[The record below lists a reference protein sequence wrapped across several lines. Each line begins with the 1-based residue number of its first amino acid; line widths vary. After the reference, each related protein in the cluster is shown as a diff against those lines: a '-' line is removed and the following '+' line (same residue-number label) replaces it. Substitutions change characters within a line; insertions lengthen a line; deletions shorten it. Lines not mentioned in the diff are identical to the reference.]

1 MNMKRLLLAVLVIA
15 TVGANAQKKSDKA
28 AAPQG
33 IITNGNFDD
42 FEAKELKAAGL
53 VTLAKPWM
61 SPNDSK
67 GDLFSKEVKSMKFK
81 IPANEHG
88 FQDALSGS
96 SYAGFRAYSKDKD
109 VKKSRTYLQIKLNQ
123 KLVKGQQY
131 CIRYSLSLSDLSKFA
146 VNNVGVY
153 ISEKKLQF
161 TNSNAIMVEPQITIS
176 DNIAVNITDGWENIC
191 GTYTAVGGEE
201 YIVIGGFGAEDKMKV
216 EKMKKSADTDKK
228 MKAAGITS
236 TTVSNDAYYYIDNV
250 DIVPVEAKSQC
261 DCAKKSKPQA
271 QFIYSSSVA
280 RATGAKPADII
291 NATVVYF
298 AGLSEFIPGQFDSNI
313 EETAALLKANPALNI
328 ELIGHSDVDETAEA
342 KLDEEVA
349 NMAQKRAIS
358 VKEALV
364 GYGISASRISVS
376 FVDDSQLAN
385 TFNSPSGH
393 AQNRRVVFK
402 VK

>member
-1 MNMKRLLLAVLVIA
+1 
-15 TVGANAQKKSDKA
+15 
-28 AAPQG
+28 
-33 IITNGNFDD
+33 
-42 FEAKELKAAGL
+42 
-53 VTLAKPWM
+53 
-61 SPNDSK
+61 
-67 GDLFSKEVKSMKFK
+67 
-81 IPANEHG
+81 
-88 FQDALSGS
+88 
-96 SYAGFRAYSKDKD
+96 
-109 VKKSRTYLQIKLNQ
+109 
-123 KLVKGQQY
+123 
-131 CIRYSLSLSDLSKFA
+131 
-146 VNNVGVY
+146 
-153 ISEKKLQF
+153 
-161 TNSNAIMVEPQITIS
+161 
-176 DNIAVNITDGWENIC
+176 
-191 GTYTAVGGEE
+191 
-201 YIVIGGFGAEDKMKV
+201 
-216 EKMKKSADTDKK
+216 
-228 MKAAGITS
+228 
-236 TTVSNDAYYYIDNV
+236 V

-261 DCAKKSKPQA
+261 DCAKRSKPQA

>member
-1 MNMKRLLLAVLVIA
+1 MNMKRLLLAVLVLA
-15 TVGANAQKKSDKA
+15 TVGATAQKKSDKA

-42 FEAKELKAAGL
+42 FEAKELKAAGQ
-53 VTLAKPWM
+53 VILAKPWM
-61 SPNDSK
+61 SPNSAF
-67 GDLFSKEVKSMKFK
+67 GDLFSKDVKSLKFK
-81 IPANEHG
+81 TPANEHG

-109 VKKSRTYLQIKLNQ
+109 PKKSRTYLQIKLNQ

-153 ISEKKLQF
+153 VSEKKLQF

-216 EKMKKSADTDKK
+216 EKMKKSVEADKK

-298 AGLSEFIPGQFDSNI
+298 AELSEFIPGQFDSNI

-328 ELIGHSDVDETAEA
+328 ELIGHSDIDETAEA
-342 KLDEEVA
+342 KVDEEVA

-376 FVDDSQLAN
+376 FVDDSQPAK